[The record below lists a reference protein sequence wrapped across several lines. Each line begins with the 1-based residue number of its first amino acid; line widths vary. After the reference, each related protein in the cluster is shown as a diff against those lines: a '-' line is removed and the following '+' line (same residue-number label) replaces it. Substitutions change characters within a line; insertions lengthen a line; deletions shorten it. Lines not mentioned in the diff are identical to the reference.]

1 MYIQRYFEIA
11 ISYLEI
17 GRQVILER
25 LHPLQQA
32 KKSNINQYVII
43 KSHLWWTQLF
53 KYIYLGM
60 V

>member
-17 GRQVILER
+17 GREVLLER
-25 LHPLQQA
+25 FQTLQQT

-43 KSHLWWTQLF
+43 KSHLWPQLF
-53 KYIYLGM
+53 KYIYLGL

>member
-1 MYIQRYFEIA
+1 MYIWRYFEIA

-17 GRQVILER
+17 GREVLVER
-25 LHPLQQA
+25 FQTLQQT
-32 KKSNINQYVII
+32 KKSNINQYVIL
-43 KSHLWWTQLF
+43 KSHLWPQLV